1 MWMMLK
7 LVSVSRNQRPLF
19 TIGWIGS
26 PSTARYLRD
35 IAPAL
40 AQVCWDGRARVRL
53 VGSGPVDLPGV
64 PVDVV
69 AWREETEVDEIRG
82 FDAGIMPLPDEPW
95 ARGKCG
101 FKLIQYMACG
111 LPVVASPVGV
121 NAEIV
126 EDGGNG
132 FLARDAG
139 EWVAALARLM
149 GDAALGGRLGKAGRR
164 KVEARYCLQVT
175 GARVVEVVRGAM
187 GGL

>member
-1 MWMMLK
+1 MC
-7 LVSVSRNQRPLF
+7 RE
-19 TIGWIGS
+19 
-26 PSTARYLRD
+26 
-35 IAPAL
+35 
-40 AQVCWDGRARVRL
+40 GRARVRL

-64 PVDVV
+64 PVEVV
-69 AWREETEVDEIRG
+69 GWREETEVDEIRG
-82 FDAGIMPLPDEPW
+82 FDVGIMPLPDEPW

-139 EWVAALARLM
+139 EWVAALEWLK

-175 GARVVEVVRGAM
+175 GAQVVEVVRRAM
-187 GGL
+187 GAG